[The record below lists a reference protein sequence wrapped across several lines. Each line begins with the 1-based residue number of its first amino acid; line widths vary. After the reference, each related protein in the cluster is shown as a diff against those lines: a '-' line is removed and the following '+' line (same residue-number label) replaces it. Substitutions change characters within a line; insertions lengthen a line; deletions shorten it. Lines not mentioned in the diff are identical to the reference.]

1 MRLTLEK
8 GLLLAALGFRAM
20 PANGLLVAAGTA
32 GAALGVGSATMALPG
47 RRAFT
52 ILRFFSVSALALAN
66 SPVGSCSP
74 CRALRKHNQ
83 VWSSAL

>member
-8 GLLLAALGFRAM
+8 GLLLAALGFSAM
-20 PANGLLVAAGTA
+20 PENGLLVAAGTA
-32 GAALGVGSATMALPG
+32 GAALGVGSTVMALPG

-74 CRALRKHNQ
+74 CGTPRQHDKGGC
-83 VWSSAL
+83 SAF